1 VVLTQSFDNRTT
13 KLAEEV
19 LDLLSRPWWP
29 PWPPGRRPRDP
40 ELRKNLG
47 HLHRALADA
56 RRLAANGSLDAAAQD
71 ELLKRLAELEPGSL
85 GADAAGDLIEVM
97 DQQLIAAGDATLLCS
112 LLEAE
117 YGRDE
122 GEETRLVVT
131 WSDMYDKKPIAAS
144 LVFRAGE
151 TPSEKQLAEAR
162 NKLAA
167 LYRNRAM
174 AYALSRARTMTKAR
188 SLLRVPLILL
198 PVIVAVVV
206 LADVVSKSTSWRD
219 GALAAVAGALGASL
233 SSGYALRDQLP
244 RISQLRAFS
253 YLLAAQAPLGAAAGL
268 FLWLVVASGLVT
280 VAPSDNP
287 LVRAAVA
294 FVAGFSEPFVLSTV
308 ARIAGTEK
316 KPPVGSDR
324 AGDGEAVRGGARAGG
339 DGDAAAR
346 ASR

>member
-1 VVLTQSFDNRTT
+1 MAI
-13 KLAEEV
+13 AE
-19 LDLLSRPWWP
+19 
-29 PWPPGRRPRDP
+29 
-40 ELRKNLG
+40 
-47 HLHRALADA
+47 A
-56 RRLAANGSLDAAAQD
+56 RRLAAKGAFDASAQT
-71 ELLKRLAELEPGSL
+71 ELLNRLGELKPASL
-85 GADAAGDLIEVM
+85 SADSAGELLEVV
-97 DQQLIAAGDATLLCS
+97 DQQLIAAGDQTLLCS

-117 YGRDE
+117 YERDE

-131 WSDMYDKKPIAAS
+131 WSDLYCAKPIAAS
-144 LVFRAGE
+144 CAFRAGE
-151 TPSEKQLAEAR
+151 TPTEPQLQEAR

-167 LYRNRAM
+167 LYRTRAM

-188 SLLRVPLILL
+188 SLLLVPVALL
-198 PVIVAVVV
+198 PVVVAVIA
-206 LADVVSKSTSWRD
+206 LADQVSKRMSWRE

-244 RISQLRAFS
+244 RISQLRAYI

-280 VAPSDNP
+280 VAHDNS

-308 ARIAGTEK
+308 ARIAGTDT
-316 KPPVGSDR
+316 KPPVGSSHG
-324 AGDGEAVRGGARAGG
+324 GDGEAVRRRTRTGG
-339 DGDAAAR
+339 DGDTTAR